1 MALILVVDDEKNLR
15 LTLSEALQ
23 LDGHTVLTA
32 ADGAETIEI
41 CERISPD
48 LILLDLILPDING
61 IQILKRIWR
70 AEGPPIIIMTG
81 YGEVGSAVEA
91 MKHHAYDYIC
101 KPFGLEELR
110 LILHHV
116 LEEVRTRQEVERL
129 HGVGEG
135 AYRCG
140 VFIRKSEAAK
150 TLWQVVKR
158 ATSSSARIVLLQGE
172 TGTGK
177 ELVAKA
183 LHYES
188 ARRAHPF
195 IDLNCAAINE
205 TLFESELFGHE
216 RGAFTDAK
224 GTKRGLCELAHQGTL
239 FLDEIG
245 EMSIGLQAKFLRF
258 LEEWKFRRVGGVHDV
273 QVDVRVV
280 AASNRDLKELVAQGK
295 FREDLF
301 YRLSAIR
308 ITLPPLRE
316 READIVPLAT
326 LFLHSSNAAFGK
338 RILGLTPDVERRF
351 EQYTWPGN
359 VRHLRNVVD
368 YMVMMETEEFIQPI
382 HLPSEIGGSSTEL
395 RTGLERVQE
404 VSATDAPALPV
415 TPATQAA
422 PASIRP
428 GTSMSAT
435 HAGGS
440 VEGKPRQSLA
450 EVERTYIGRVLE
462 EVGGNKTEAAKVL
475 GISRQTLR
483 SKLALDDQHGSGS
496 PQGDGR
502 TSTAEG

>member
-23 LDGHTVLTA
+23 REGHTVLTA
-32 ADGAETIEI
+32 ADGAETMEI
-41 CERISPD
+41 CRRLSPD
-48 LILLDLILPDING
+48 LILLDLILPDLNG
-61 IQILKRIWR
+61 IQLLKRIWR
-70 AEGPPIIIMTG
+70 ASGPPIIIMTA
-81 YGEVGSAVEA
+81 YGEVRSAVEA
-91 MKHHAYDYIC
+91 MKHHAYDYVC
-101 KPFGLEELR
+101 KPFDLEELR
-110 LILHHV
+110 LILHRV

-150 TLWQVVKR
+150 TLWQVVKQ
-158 ATSSSARIVLLQGE
+158 AAASSTRIALLQGE

-195 IDLNCAAINE
+195 VDLNCAAITEN
-205 TLFESELFGHE
+205 LFESELFGHE

-245 EMSIGLQAKFLRF
+245 EMAMGLQAKFLRF

-295 FREDLF
+295 FRKDLF
-301 YRLSAIR
+301 YRLSAIQ
-308 ITLPPLRE
+308 IVLPPLRE
-316 READIVPLAT
+316 RVADIVPLAT
-326 LFLHSSNAAFGK
+326 FFLHSSNATFGK
-338 RILGLTPDVERRF
+338 KVQGLTPDVERRF
-351 EQYTWPGN
+351 ERYAWPGN

-368 YMVMMETEEFIQPI
+368 YLVMMETEEFIQPI
-382 HLPSEIGGSSTEL
+382 HLPPEIAGLEGAQEADPELSRRARIIDPSAAVPMMALGSFDQVQDRPGGSAKS
-395 RTGLERVQE
+395 
-404 VSATDAPALPV
+404 S
-415 TPATQAA
+415 
-422 PASIRP
+422 
-428 GTSMSAT
+428 
-435 HAGGS
+435 
-440 VEGKPRQSLA
+440 PRQSLA
-450 EVERTYIGRVLE
+450 DVELAYIDRVLK

-483 SKLALDDQHGSGS
+483 AKLELGYQHGSGG

>member
-1 MALILVVDDEKNLR
+1 MALILVADDEKNLR
-15 LTLSEALQ
+15 LALSEALQ
-23 LDGHTVLTA
+23 REGHTVLTA
-32 ADGAETIEI
+32 ADGAETIKI
-41 CERISPD
+41 CERLSPD
-48 LILLDLILPDING
+48 LILLDLILPDLNG
-61 IQILKRIWR
+61 IQILKRIWQ
-70 AEGPPIIIMTG
+70 ASGPPIIIMTG

-101 KPFGLEELR
+101 KPFDLEELR
-110 LILHHV
+110 LILHRV

-129 HGVGEG
+129 HGIGEG
-135 AYRCG
+135 EYRCG
-140 VFIRKSEAAK
+140 VFIRKSKAAK
-150 TLWQVVKR
+150 TLWQVVKQ
-158 ATSSSARIVLLQGE
+158 AAASSTRIVLLQGE

-195 IDLNCAAINE
+195 IDLNCAAITEN
-205 TLFESELFGHE
+205 LFESELFGHE

-245 EMSIGLQAKFLRF
+245 EMAMGLQAKFLRF

-280 AASNRDLKELVAQGK
+280 AASNRGLKELVAQGK

-301 YRLSAIR
+301 YRLNAIQ
-308 ITLPPLRE
+308 IALPPLRE
-316 READIVPLAT
+316 RAADIVPLAT
-326 LFLHSSNAAFGK
+326 FFLHSSNATFGK
-338 RILGLTPDVERRF
+338 KIQGLTPDVERRF
-351 EQYTWPGN
+351 ERYAWPGN

-368 YMVMMETEEFIQPI
+368 YLVMMETEEFIQPI
-382 HLPSEIGGSSTEL
+382 YLPPEIAGLEGAQEAGPELSRMARIIDPSAAVPMMALGSFDQTQDRPGGS
-395 RTGLERVQE
+395 
-404 VSATDAPALPV
+404 A
-415 TPATQAA
+415 
-422 PASIRP
+422 
-428 GTSMSAT
+428 
-435 HAGGS
+435 
-440 VEGKPRQSLA
+440 EGRPRQSLA
-450 EVERTYIGRVLE
+450 EVERVYIGRVLK

-483 SKLALDDQHGSGS
+483 AKLALDSQHGSGG

>member
-1 MALILVVDDEKNLR
+1 MALILIVDDEKNLR

-23 LDGHTVLTA
+23 REGHTVLTA
-32 ADGAETIEI
+32 ADGAETIDT
-41 CERISPD
+41 CARLSPD
-48 LILLDLILPDING
+48 LILLDLILPDLNG
-61 IQILKRIWR
+61 IQLLKRIQR
-70 AEGPPIIIMTG
+70 ASGPPIIIMTA
-81 YGEVGSAVEA
+81 YGEVRSAVEA

-101 KPFGLEELR
+101 KPFDLEELR
-110 LILHHV
+110 LTLHRV

-135 AYRCG
+135 EYRCG

-150 TLWQVVKR
+150 GLWQVVKR
-158 ATSSSARIVLLQGE
+158 AAASSTRIVLLQGE

-195 IDLNCAAINE
+195 VDLNCAAINE

-224 GTKRGLCELAHQGTL
+224 GAKRGLCELAHQGTL

-245 EMSIGLQAKFLRF
+245 EMAMGLQAKFLRF
-258 LEEWKFRRVGGVHDV
+258 LEEWKFRRVGGVHDI

-301 YRLSAIR
+301 YRLNAIR
-308 ITLPPLRE
+308 IALPPLRE
-316 READIVPLAT
+316 RRADIVPLAT
-326 LFLHSSNAAFGK
+326 FFLRSSNAAFGK

-351 EQYTWPGN
+351 ERYTWPGN

-368 YMVMMETEEFIQPI
+368 YLVMMETEEFIQPI
-382 HLPSEIGGSSTEL
+382 YLPPEI
-395 RTGLERVQE
+395 TGLEGAQE
-404 VSATDAPALPV
+404 VDATDAPILPV
-415 TPATQAA
+415 ASATQAGF
-422 PASIRP
+422 ASMRFE
-428 GTSMSAT
+428 T
-435 HAGGS
+435 GGGA
-440 VEGKPRQSLA
+440 EGRSRQSLA
-450 EVERTYIGRVLE
+450 EVERAYIDRVLK

-483 SKLALDDQHGSGS
+483 TKLALDYQHGVGS
-496 PQGDGR
+496 TQGDGR
-502 TSTAEG
+502 TSIAEG